1 MVFNFY
7 FLFLLDDSEKL
18 LDTLNMNLA
27 RLKIDNIRRLTP
39 IDFEK
44 DDDTNHHID
53 FITAASNL
61 RAENYTI
68 EKADRMKVFFNF

>member
-1 MVFNFY
+1 
-7 FLFLLDDSEKL
+7 
-18 LDTLNMNLA
+18 MNLA
-27 RLKIDNIRRLTP
+27 RLKIDTIRRLTP

-61 RAENYTI
+61 RAENYSI
-68 EKADRMKVFFNF
+68 EKADRMKVFKYFKLITNLLD

>member
-1 MVFNFY
+1 MVFNFD

>member
-1 MVFNFY
+1 
-7 FLFLLDDSEKL
+7 
-18 LDTLNMNLA
+18 MNLA

-44 DDDTNHHID
+44 DDDTNHHIE

-68 EKADRMKVFFNF
+68 EKADRMKVFI